1 MDCSTPGF
9 PVLHQLPELPQTHV
23 HWFGDAIQP
32 SHPLLSLFL
41 PSIFPSIRVFSSES
55 VLLIRSS
62 KYWSFSFSI
71 SYSNEY
77 SGLMS
82 FRIDWFDL
90 AVKGILQE
98 PSPTPQ
104 FKSIN
109 YSAILLLLS
118 HLSHVQ
124 LCVCPHRR
132 QATRLPC
139 PWDSPGK
146 NTGVACHFLLQC
158 VKVKSLSRVQ
168 LLATPWTAAHQA
180 PTSMGLSRPEY
191 WSGLPLPSL
200 LATLSNI

>member
-124 LCVCPHRR
+124 L
-132 QATRLPC
+132 
-139 PWDSPGK
+139 
-146 NTGVACHFLLQC
+146 
-158 VKVKSLSRVQ
+158 
-168 LLATPWTAAHQA
+168 LATPWTAAHQA